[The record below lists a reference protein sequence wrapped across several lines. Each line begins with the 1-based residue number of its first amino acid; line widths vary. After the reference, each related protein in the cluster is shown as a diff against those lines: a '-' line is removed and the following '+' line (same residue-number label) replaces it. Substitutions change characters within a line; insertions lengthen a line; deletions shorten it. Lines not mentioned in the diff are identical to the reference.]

1 MGAVNGGMGGNTMRK
16 NLYDVY
22 ENNIK
27 IREKM
32 TCTDISE
39 LTGIKNSAIFA
50 AMDRGGI
57 CNKHGN
63 KYSFKLAGVC
73 GTAQETR
80 DRTVVTNIK
89 PKLNDYRTM
98 TDGMIKQWENMN
110 EAAEMIRS
118 GKGKIVR
125 IHGAKQ
131 VVRC

>member
-1 MGAVNGGMGGNTMRK
+1 MRK

-63 KYSFKLAGVC
+63 KYRFERVGVS
-73 GTAQETR
+73 GAQVPKELI
-80 DRTVVTNIK
+80 VITNPK
-89 PKLNDYRTM
+89 PKIVKYATM
-98 TDGMIKQWENMN
+98 TDEMVKEWKNMN

-118 GKGKIVR
+118 GKGKIARVC
-125 IHGAKQ
+125 GVKQ

>member
-22 ENNIK
+22 ENDIRIK
-27 IREKM
+27 EKM
-32 TCTDISE
+32 TCSDIGG
-39 LTGIKNSAIFA
+39 LLGIKTNAIFA
-50 AMDRGGI
+50 AMDRCGY
-57 CNKHGN
+57 CKKHGN

-80 DRTVVTNIK
+80 DRTVVVNLT

-110 EAAEMIRS
+110 EAAEIIRS
-118 GKGKIVR
+118 GKGKIARVC
-125 IHGAKQ
+125 GVKQ

>member
-1 MGAVNGGMGGNTMRK
+1 MRK

-22 ENNIK
+22 ENGIR

-50 AMDRGGI
+50 AMDRRGA
-57 CNKHGN
+57 CNKNGS
-63 KYSFKLAGVC
+63 KYTFILTGVS
-73 GTAQETR
+73 GEGKETR
-80 DRTVVTNIK
+80 DRTVVVNLT
-89 PKLNDYRTM
+89 PKLNDYKTM

-110 EAAEMIRS
+110 EAAEMLRS

-125 IHGAKQ
+125 VHGVKQ

>member
-1 MGAVNGGMGGNTMRK
+1 MRK

-39 LTGIKNSAIFA
+39 MTGIKSSAIFA
-50 AMDRGGI
+50 AMDRHGA
-57 CNKHGN
+57 CNKNGS
-63 KYSFKLAGVC
+63 KYTFILAGVS
-73 GTAQETR
+73 GEGKETR
-80 DRTVVTNIK
+80 DRTVVVNLT

-98 TDGMIKQWENMN
+98 TEEMIKQWENMN

-118 GKGKIVR
+118 GKGKIARVC
-125 IHGAKQ
+125 GVKQ